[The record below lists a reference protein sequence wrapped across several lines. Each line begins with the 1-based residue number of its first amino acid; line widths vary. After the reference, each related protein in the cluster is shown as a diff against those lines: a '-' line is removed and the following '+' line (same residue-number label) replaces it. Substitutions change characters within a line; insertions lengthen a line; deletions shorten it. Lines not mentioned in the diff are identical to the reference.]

1 MKTVGLVG
9 MMTIR
14 IKKPFVKSQ
23 PLNGQCEKIS
33 GLDNPVG
40 TASAQDDRPRKKGAH
55 TAHQVTPVQGPRR
68 VISPALTFQ
77 SPARPV
83 PYHPWGSAA

>member
-1 MKTVGLVG
+1 MKAANLAE

-33 GLDNPVG
+33 GLDIPSG
-40 TASAQDDRPRKKGAH
+40 LGAYKTTDRGRRLLTPRI
-55 TAHQVTPVQGPRR
+55 R
-68 VISPALTFQ
+68 
-77 SPARPV
+77 
-83 PYHPWGSAA
+83 

>member
-33 GLDNPVG
+33 GLNIPSG
-40 TASAQDDRPRKKGAH
+40 PQALRTTDRG
-55 TAHQVTPVQGPRR
+55 RR
-68 VISPALTFQ
+68 VLT
-77 SPARPV
+77 PRIR
-83 PYHPWGSAA
+83 